1 MKFKLKHII
10 LPLLVLVLCSFIE
23 FQEENKSNDET
34 GFSKMCLKISNEY
47 KTQIEHGNVF
57 NNKTKKFLSLPE
69 FSKILKTVS
78 KYDLNKNAKY
88 EVKESNI
95 GKIKRIIWN
104 NSKNNAE
111 LKSIEKLTFKTTIE
125 QEFSGGKIKNDF
137 EIVDY
142 LITRNQKPKK
152 IYLRIIENEFEEI
165 TIDDIKYTGVFE
177 SRLLG
182 IDEAKEEFDKLL
194 LEK

>member
-1 MKFKLKHII
+1 
-10 LPLLVLVLCSFIE
+10 
-23 FQEENKSNDET
+23 
-34 GFSKMCLKISNEY
+34 LKISNEY

-69 FSKILKTVS
+69 FSKILNTVS

-88 EVKESNI
+88 EIKESNI
-95 GKIKRIIWN
+95 GKIKRIIWSN
-104 NSKNNAE
+104 TKNNAE
-111 LKSIEKLTFKTTIE
+111 LKSIEKLTFKTSIE
-125 QEFSGGKIKNDF
+125 QEFSGGKIKNEF

-165 TIDDIKYTGVFE
+165 TIDNVKYTGVFE

-182 IDEAKEEFDKLL
+182 IDEANEEFDKLL
-194 LEK
+194 HKK

>member
-1 MKFKLKHII
+1 MKFKPKHII
-10 LPLLVLVLCSFIE
+10 LPLLVLVLCSFIK
-23 FQEENKSNDET
+23 FQDQNKSNDET
-34 GFSKMCLKISNEY
+34 GFSKICLKISNEY

-69 FSKILKTVS
+69 FSKILNTVS

-88 EVKESNI
+88 EIKESNI
-95 GKIKRIIWN
+95 GKIKRIIWSN
-104 NSKNNAE
+104 TKNNAE
-111 LKSIEKLTFKTTIE
+111 LKSIEKLTFKTSIE
-125 QEFSGGKIKNDF
+125 QEFSGGKIKNEF

-165 TIDDIKYTGVFE
+165 TIDNVKYTGVFE

-182 IDEAKEEFDKLL
+182 IDEANEEFDKLL
-194 LEK
+194 HKK

>member
-1 MKFKLKHII
+1 MKFKPKHII
-10 LPLLVLVLCSFIE
+10 LPLLVLVLCSFIK
-23 FQEENKSNDET
+23 FQDQNKSNDET
-34 GFSKMCLKISNEY
+34 GFSKICLKISNEY

-69 FSKILKTVS
+69 FSKILNTVS

-88 EVKESNI
+88 EIKESNI
-95 GKIKRIIWN
+95 GKIKKIIWSN
-104 NSKNNAE
+104 TKNNAV
-111 LKSIEKLTFKTTIE
+111 LKSIEKLTFKTSIE
-125 QEFSGGKIKNDF
+125 QEFSGGKIKNEF

-152 IYLRIIENEFEEI
+152 IHLRIIENEFEEI
-165 TIDDIKYTGVFE
+165 TIDNVKYSGVFE

-194 LEK
+194 HKK

>member
-10 LPLLVLVLCSFIE
+10 FPLFVLVLCSFME
-23 FQEENKSNDET
+23 FQDENKSNDET

-78 KYDLNKNAKY
+78 KYDLNKNVKF

-95 GKIKRIIWN
+95 GKIQKIIWSN
-104 NSKNNAE
+104 TKNNVD
-111 LKSIEKLTFKTTIE
+111 LRSIEKLTFKTSIE
-125 QEFSGGKIKNDF
+125 QEFSGGKIKNEF

-165 TIDDIKYTGVFE
+165 TIDNVKYTGVFE
-177 SRLLG
+177 SRILG
-182 IDEAKEEFDKLL
+182 IDEAKEELDKLL
-194 LEK
+194 NKK

>member
-10 LPLLVLVLCSFIE
+10 LPLLVLVLCSFIK
-23 FQEENKSNDET
+23 FQDQNKSNDET
-34 GFSKMCLKISNEY
+34 GFSKICLKISNEY

-69 FSKILKTVS
+69 FSKILNTVS

-88 EVKESNI
+88 EIKESNI
-95 GKIKRIIWN
+95 GKIKRIIWSN
-104 NSKNNAE
+104 TKNNAD
-111 LKSIEKLTFKTTIE
+111 LKSIEKLTFKTSIE
-125 QEFSGGKIKNDF
+125 QEFSGGKIKNEF

-152 IYLRIIENEFEEI
+152 IHLRIIENEFEEI
-165 TIDDIKYTGVFE
+165 TIDNVKYTGVFE

-182 IDEAKEEFDKLL
+182 IDEANEEFDKLL
-194 LEK
+194 HKK